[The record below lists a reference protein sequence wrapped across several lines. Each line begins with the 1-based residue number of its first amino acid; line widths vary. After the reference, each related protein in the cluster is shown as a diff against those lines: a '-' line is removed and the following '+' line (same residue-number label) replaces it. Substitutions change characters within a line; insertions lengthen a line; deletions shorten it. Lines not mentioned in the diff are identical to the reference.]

1 MTGFDKN
8 VIHIEDSIRY
18 KIRRSD
24 DMISRK
30 YVEDVLLKMG
40 IPANI
45 KGFKYITDA
54 VMLLDEKEWRN
65 PKYTALYY
73 TIGKING
80 STATRT
86 ERAIRHAFSVAR
98 SCKGDYELV
107 EHYIGFI
114 NCENSSS
121 IASLYRTI
129 KYESDHSDETPL
141 PDPERKCGLDLREEE
156 KEVEY
161 RISQSMLR
169 ELIHQELAKTVLSFS
184 EKLQENRTFTP

>member
-1 MTGFDKN
+1 
-8 VIHIEDSIRY
+8 
-18 KIRRSD
+18 
-24 DMISRK
+24 MINRK
-30 YVEDVLLKMG
+30 YVEDVLLKLG

-54 VMLLDEKEWRN
+54 VMLLDEEEWRN

-73 TIGKING
+73 TIGKMNG

-129 KYESDHSDETPL
+129 KYETELSNAVMPSL
-141 PDPERKCGLDLREEE
+141 PEPDLPAPDSECTEE
-156 KEVEY
+156 KDIEY
-161 RISQSMLR
+161 RVTESMLK
-169 ELIHQELAKTVLSFS
+169 ELIHRELAETVLSFS
-184 EKLQENRTFTP
+184 EKLQRKL

>member
-1 MTGFDKN
+1 MNK
-8 VIHIEDSIRY
+8 VR
-18 KIRRSD
+18 KRRNSG
-24 DMISRK
+24 MINRK

-45 KGFKYITDA
+45 KGFQYITDA
-54 VMLLDEKEWRN
+54 VMLLDKKEWCN

-73 TIGKING
+73 TIGKMNG

-107 EHYIGFI
+107 DHYIGFI

-129 KYESDHSDETPL
+129 KYETDIVNEHSFLEMDS
-141 PDPERKCGLDLREEE
+141 KIGEEIGCDE
-156 KEVEY
+156 KESSY
-161 RISQSMLR
+161 PISESMIR
-169 ELIHQELAKTVLSFS
+169 ELIHQELAETALFIS
-184 EKLQENRTFTP
+184 ERLQKK

>member
-1 MTGFDKN
+1 
-8 VIHIEDSIRY
+8 
-18 KIRRSD
+18 
-24 DMISRK
+24 MINRK
-30 YVEDVLLKMG
+30 YVEDVLLKLG

-73 TIGKING
+73 TIGKLNG

-129 KYESDHSDETPL
+129 KYESELSENHSL
-141 PDPERKCGLDLREEE
+141 PDPDNKCHEEICSDE
-156 KEVEY
+156 KEIEY
-161 RISQSMLR
+161 RISESMLK
-169 ELIHQELAKTVLSFS
+169 ELIHRELAETVLSFS
-184 EKLQENRTFTP
+184 EKLQKNL